1 MSKINI
7 IFMRDRGQS
16 HSFHFSPTTF
26 KIALSLFV
34 VIPILLVISV
44 WFGLSTYS
52 KYVAI
57 LEETA
62 SLKQSIEHNKQ
73 TVTRLANLE
82 RFLQKYSPDMLGL
95 LVPAENIDAA
105 NLPVINGDKD
115 ALMGELAE
123 SLTGS
128 NMSFDIIEN
137 GAKEDTSEAKNLEND
152 NQEKKEESAL
162 TAEATKTEAEKGVE
176 NKGDVSAEK
185 PVEQAQAEQTPP
197 GQTEQLAQNT
207 QPQESAPVET
217 SMTQKVNLGYLEI
230 ENFHAK
236 LMNQTV
242 DINYQLINLGK
253 KGQIEGRQKYYLS
266 SQIDGKFA
274 LQELP
279 NASNSTFRIRH
290 LKNVDSSASVAGM
303 KIGEKAQIVL
313 DVIFEDQVVFRQ
325 FYPLAR

>member
-1 MSKINI
+1 
-7 IFMRDRGQS
+7 MRDRGQS

-62 SLKQSIEHNKQ
+62 SLKQSIEHNKH

-82 RFLQKYSPDMLGL
+82 RFLQKYSPDMLSL

>member
-1 MSKINI
+1 
-7 IFMRDRGQS
+7 MRDRGQS

-82 RFLQKYSPDMLGL
+82 RFLQKYSPDMLSL

>member
-1 MSKINI
+1 
-7 IFMRDRGQS
+7 MRDRGQS

>member
-290 LKNVDSSASVAGM
+290 LKNVDSPASVAGM